1 MIKYIMRNIFSLIFC
16 IQELHGIKAIVRY
29 LHVLPSTKKNVP
41 PLIKDAIELIRDVA
55 IVINKHKN
63 DKFED
68 AITGKPILKI
78 QGDKV
83 CTSS

>member
-1 MIKYIMRNIFSLIFC
+1 MDTHFVF

-41 PLIKDAIELIRDVA
+41 PLINDAIELIRNVS
-55 IVINKHKN
+55 ILINKHKN
-63 DKFED
+63 DRPED
-68 AITGKPILKI
+68 AISGKPILKI

-83 CTSS
+83 C